1 MLRIINEFTTPA
13 NNLQDVMYFFTSL
26 VVLCS
31 TDGVVDSTCYK
42 KIQATHFYLFCCF
55 YHLSVINKALHGE
68 VFSGRLDYQHWSQQS
83 GIGGHLKLPPIFVGH
98 SNI

>member
-42 KIQATHFYLFCCF
+42 KYRQLISICF
-55 YHLSVINKALHGE
+55 VAFILSVINKALHGK